1 MKRHGIPLAVV
12 LAAVLLI
19 TTPAVSNA
27 GWGLRGPGAFQ
38 ATRVTAVGAK
48 SVTFE
53 AWIAPIR
60 GPQNAYMV
68 IYATPSGQGLGCPVI
83 DQRTG
88 AVQPA
93 SLAGAPVPFPR
104 GATDVT
110 GTLTLPTI
118 GQFNIQAVSYSESG
132 RTLGVSSC
140 WPQFNV
146 S

>member
-1 MKRHGIPLAVV
+1 MKRHGIPLAVT

-19 TTPAVSNA
+19 TTSSVANA

-38 ATRVTAVGAK
+38 ATLVTAIGAK
-48 SVTFE
+48 TVTFE

-60 GPQNAYMV
+60 GPQSAYMV

-83 DQRTG
+83 DLRSG
-88 AVQPA
+88 AVQSA
-93 SLAGAPVPFPR
+93 SLEGAPVPLPR
-104 GATDVT
+104 GAGDVT
-110 GTLTLPTI
+110 GTLALPTV
-118 GQFNIQAVSYSESG
+118 GQFNIQAVSYSEAG